1 MSHTPHELA
10 EAFPEH
16 VELMRRLKTED
27 AHYSR
32 LADEH
37 HELNRE
43 IHRAETNVEPM
54 SDMHMEELRKKRLR
68 LLDEIS
74 AILRAAAG

>member
-16 VELMRRLKTED
+16 
-27 AHYSR
+27 
-32 LADEH
+32 ADQI
-37 HELNRE
+37 HELKISDPHFAKLAEEYHIINRA

-54 SDMHMEELRKKRLR
+54 GDMAETEMRKRRALLRDQIYARLTR
-68 LLDEIS
+68 IEV
-74 AILRAAAG
+74 